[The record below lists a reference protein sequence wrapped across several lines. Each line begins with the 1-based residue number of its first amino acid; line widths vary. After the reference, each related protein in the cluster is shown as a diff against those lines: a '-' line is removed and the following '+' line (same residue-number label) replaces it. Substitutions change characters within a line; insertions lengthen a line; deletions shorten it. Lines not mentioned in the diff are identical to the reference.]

1 MAVRSVT
8 SLTRRQ
14 IYNEVWTIAVSG
26 MALKYNIPYSS
37 MRKQIMDAGIPIP
50 PPGYWTKKEFGKDAG
65 IAELVGNPDEV
76 VALYKSGAA
85 ATEMRRTAPVDA
97 EGHSEEPAPLE
108 NVSSDENPTLQA
120 LEIPSIVADVSVL
133 GEPEVQEGWGGTK
146 HNVYRREVLYREVW
160 QFPVTEVAKKYAVS
174 DVAIHKICKSL
185 NIPTPPRGYWE
196 KLRAGKK
203 VEALPLPPN
212 DGGYHVKTGVRNENV
227 YTQSASEGLAYM
239 SEEERETVLAVASQ
253 IMLPAEKEKQ
263 HRKVAAYRKQLP
275 NLMKTNTA
283 KPPYLSD
290 SIAEETR
297 FRVFRIIDA
306 LIKAMEPLGVTM
318 DDELRFCIGQD
329 AVQLRFSEATT
340 EVLHELTKEE
350 KMAKLQYEDD
360 LKRHGWGSKPKI
372 RKYDYI
378 YNGNV
383 SISVG
388 EKRRF
393 RDSKSGLLE
402 QRLGEI
408 LIAVFVAINDAKI
421 AREEQEEKERK
432 RLEEEQRKR
441 EYQKRYNE
449 EVARTLALENQAND
463 YDMACKIRALI
474 AAVESREEIS
484 ESMQQWLSWAK
495 AKADWYDPTISAEDE
510 FFGNRKHGDNSEK
523 KEPKEMRYYWW

>member
-1 MAVRSVT
+1 MAVLPVIR
-8 SLTRRQ
+8 LTRKQ
-14 IYNEVWTIAVSG
+14 IYDEVWTIAVSG

-50 PPGYWTKKEFGKDAG
+50 PPGYWTKKEYGKDAG

-76 VALYKSGAA
+76 VALYKSSAV
-85 ATEMRRTAPVDA
+85 ATKMRKSAPVAA
-97 EGHSEEPAPLE
+97 EEHSEEPIPSG
-108 NVSSDENPTLQA
+108 NVSPDDNPISQEA
-120 LEIPSIVADVSVL
+120 EISSSVADVSVL

-203 VEALPLPPN
+203 VEVLPLPPS
-212 DGGYHVKTGVRNENV
+212 DGKDVKTGVRNENV
-227 YTQSASEGLAYM
+227 YTQSVSDSLAFM
-239 SEEERETVLAVASQ
+239 SEEERATVLAVASQ
-253 IMLPAEKEKQ
+253 ILLPAEKEKQ
-263 HRKVAAYRKQLP
+263 HPKVATYRKQLP
-275 NLMKTNTA
+275 NLMKTKTA
-283 KPPYLSD
+283 KPLYLSD
-290 SIAEETR
+290 SLAEETR
-297 FRVFRIIDA
+297 SRVFRITDA
-306 LIKAMEPLGVTM
+306 LIKAAEPLGISM
-318 DDELRFCIGQD
+318 DDELRFCCGQD

-340 EVLHELTKEE
+340 EVPHELTKEE

-360 LKRHGWGSKPKI
+360 MKRRGWGSKPNI
-372 RKYDYI
+372 RKYDHI
-378 YNGNV
+378 YNGTV
-383 SISVG
+383 SVGVG

-408 LIAVFVAINDAKI
+408 LIAIFVAINDAKI
-421 AREEQEEKERK
+421 AREEREEKERK

-441 EYQKRYNE
+441 DYQRRYNE
-449 EVARTLALENQAND
+449 EVARTLALENQADD

-484 ESMQQWLSWAK
+484 ESIQQWLSWARE
-495 AKADWYDPTISAEDE
+495 KADWYDPTISTEDE
-510 FFGNRKHGDNSEK
+510 FFGKRKHGQSAEEK
-523 KEPKEMRYYWW
+523 KPKEMRYYWW